1 MNTDI
6 GIVIV
11 TFNRKN
17 DLQKALKCYEEQ
29 SIKPKYLVVV
39 DNNSTDGTDEI
50 LKEWSK
56 IKTTFDKHLISL
68 ERNIGGSGG
77 FYTGLEKAME
87 LEADWIWVADDD
99 AFPEND
105 AIEKATEFLKKESN
119 IEKISS
125 VCGAVINN
133 GEIDLNHR
141 RRLSRGFLTIEQVP
155 VGKEIYTKESFDLEL
170 FSYVGSIINK
180 NKMREV
186 GLPEK
191 DYFIFYDDTEHS
203 LRLSKVGRIVCVP
216 EIKINHNVPIEKS
229 NINWKSY
236 YGIRNK
242 LSFIKKH
249 FPPRYY
255 IYLKSKIKAGIIART
270 IIKKDKVYIKL
281 IKAAVK
287 DEENN
292 VNGLSKVYR
301 PGWKYIKINK

>member
-1 MNTDI
+1 MNIDI
-6 GIVIV
+6 GVVIV

-29 SIKPKYLVVV
+29 SVPPKYLVVV

-50 LKEWSK
+50 LKEWSQTK
-56 IKTTFDKHLISL
+56 NNFEKYLISL
-68 ERNIGGSGG
+68 PQNIGGSGG
-77 FYTGLEKAME
+77 FYTGLEKAMD

-105 AIEKATEFLKKESN
+105 VIEKAVKFIEKESD
-119 IEKISS
+119 IEKISA

-141 RRLSRGFLTIEQVP
+141 RKLKCGFLTIEQLP
-155 VGKEIYTKESFDLEL
+155 IEKENYNKEYFDLEL

-180 NKMREV
+180 NKMKKV

-203 LRLSKVGRIVCVP
+203 LRLADVGRIVCVP
-216 EIKINHNVPIEKS
+216 EIKIYHNVPIEPD

-236 YGIRNK
+236 YSIRNR
-242 LSFIKKH
+242 LNFIKRH
-249 FPPRYY
+249 FPKRYY
-255 IYLKSKIKAGIIART
+255 LYLLNKLKVSIFAR
-270 IIKKDKVYIKL
+270 KVLKPDKVYISL
-281 IKAAVK
+281 IKSAVN
-287 DEENN
+287 DEINGNLGLNN
-292 VNGLSKVYR
+292 VYK
-301 PGWKYIKINK
+301 PGWKYIK